1 MFCGLLGGNF
11 SKKCKQ
17 AVKLIKMRIEH
28 IKRKKQVVV
37 CILKK
42 DIADLI
48 AGGRKAEAFKRVDAL
63 IVEMNLASCYEM
75 IEGFGDCIMNQL
87 PTLKKTKDCPE
98 EAMEAVSTLIFA
110 AARFPDLPE
119 LRDLRSLFAERYG
132 NCVESSVNP
141 QFAEKTRNKT
151 FSKQKK
157 LELMENIA
165 GEFDRPNQEE
175 INGYNLTSV
184 ELEPKEI
191 HVISAIKTS
200 DSCDPKDIEAHGNR
214 KIATEEQQ
222 EMDCSPVE
230 KEIVSEKTSNACVA
244 NRRVPPYTKPDS
256 RDETDNEEVHER
268 SEATDLKNQL
278 AKELNKNRRGR
289 YLNPPYLIKPKIHD
303 TSNGEVELHIEKPMP
318 LSLDHVATKNEEEM
332 ALDKLLQHYSRKGT
346 DTGPELSSRATE
358 LEDGGAVKKVPPPQ
372 RTFSLPHESGSPSEA
387 KTHVRGKS
395 LQSDPLISPKRG
407 RVHPRLPDY
416 DQLAARFAAL
426 KNGRGATIPHMNV
439 FI

>member
-1 MFCGLLGGNF
+1 MFCGLLRGGNF

-17 AVKLIKMRIEH
+17 ALKLINMRIEH
-28 IKRKKQVVV
+28 IKRKKQAVV

-42 DIADLI
+42 DIADLS
-48 AGGRKAEAFKRVDAL
+48 AGGQKAVAFKRMDAL

-75 IEGFGDCIMNQL
+75 IEGFCDCIMNQL
-87 PTLKKTKDCPE
+87 PILQKTKDCPE

-119 LRDLRSLFAERYG
+119 LCKLRSLFAKRYG
-132 NCVESSVNP
+132 NCMESSVNP

-165 GEFDRPNQEE
+165 GEFDRPTEKE
-175 INGYNLTSV
+175 INGYNLASV
-184 ELEPKEI
+184 ESVPNEI
-191 HVISAIKTS
+191 HVISTIKTS
-200 DSCDPKDIEAHGNR
+200 DDSCDPKDIEACENA
-214 KIATEEQQ
+214 KISTEEQH
-222 EMDCSPVE
+222 EMDCIPVD
-230 KEIVSEKTSNACVA
+230 KEVISVKTSNAYVT
-244 NRRVPPYTKPDS
+244 NRRVPNL
-256 RDETDNEEVHER
+256 DEEIDNEEMHVGSDE
-268 SEATDLKNQL
+268 TGLKNQL
-278 AKELNKNRRGR
+278 EKELNQNRRGR
-289 YLNPPYLIKPKIHD
+289 YLNPPYRIQLKIHD
-303 TSNGEVELHIEKPMP
+303 TSNGVELHIEKPML
-318 LSLDHVATKNEEEM
+318 LSLDHAATKDEEEM

-346 DTGPELSSRATE
+346 DTEATE
-358 LEDGGAVKKVPPPQ
+358 LDDGGAVKKVPPPQ
-372 RTFSLPHESGSPSEA
+372 RTFSLPHESRSPSEA

-395 LQSDPLISPKRG
+395 LHSDPLSPKRG

-439 FI
+439 CI